1 MTGTATKAAPGVP
14 FWTPAQ
20 EPPAGT
26 PVDASSAPT
35 LFQPLKIRDVT
46 INNRIWVSPMCQYSA
61 EDGYLTDYHLVHL
74 GQFALHGA
82 ALTIIEATAVEP
94 RGRISPQDVGLW
106 KDSQVAPLKR
116 VVDFIHSQSQA
127 VAIQLAHAGRKA
139 STLAPWIRETD
150 GRYLAHENEG
160 GWPDDCVA
168 PSAIPYDKEWPMP
181 RELTVEEIEGLVKN
195 FADAAKRA
203 IEAGVDVIEIHSA
216 HGYLLTQFL
225 SPLTNKRTDQYGGS
239 FENRTRFLFETLKAV
254 RDVMPSGMPLFL
266 RISATEW
273 MEYAGNPSW
282 TIEDSIRLAKLL
294 PEAGVD
300 LLDVSSG
307 GNNPAAKMEIE
318 PYYQVSLAGRIR
330 AALEAEGKKLL
341 IGAVGMI
348 SSGEMA
354 RGIVQVKRA
363 KEHAEVNGQNGAGQE
378 NVATLEVDEEH
389 GQVTQADAV
398 LVARQFLRE
407 PNFVYKIADEIGV
420 NIKWANQ
427 YQRANLRK

>member
-1 MTGTATKAAPGVP
+1 MTAAVNKAASGVP
-14 FWTPAQ
+14 FYTPAQ

-35 LFQPLKIRDVT
+35 LFQPLKIRGVT

-61 EDGYLTDYHLVHL
+61 EDGFLTDYHLVHL

-116 VVDFIHSQSQA
+116 VVDFIHSQNQA
-127 VAIQLAHAGRKA
+127 VGIQLAHAGRKG
-139 STLAPWIRETD
+139 SNVAPWIKEAH
-150 GRYLAHENEG
+150 GKWLAPESEG

-168 PSAIPYDKEWPMP
+168 PSAIPYAEDLAMP
-181 RELTVEEIEGLVKN
+181 RELTVDEIQGLVKS
-195 FADAAKRA
+195 FADAANRA
-203 IEAGVDVIEIHSA
+203 VEAGVDVIEIHGA
-216 HGYLLTQFL
+216 HGYLFTEFL
-225 SPLTNKRTDQYGGS
+225 SPLSNKRTDQYGGS

-254 RDVMPSGMPLFL
+254 RDVIPSGTPLFL

-273 MEYAGNPSW
+273 MEYAGDPSW

-354 RGIVQVKRA
+354 RSIVQA
-363 KEHAEVNGQNGAGQE
+363 KKANGHADTNGQNG
-378 NVATLEVDEEH
+378 ATLEVDEEH

-420 NIKWANQ
+420 TIKWANQ
-427 YQRANLRK
+427 YQRAPLAKR